1 MPRVAT
7 LTFNGRRRSRSSR
20 SLLPG
25 VRATFCEV
33 CRSNGDVRGRRLD
46 CDAPAHL
53 EAGYLS
59 PRGGVNPPRRGLFF
73 MRGRIGGSRLVKN
86 TAIDPLWANSMARVS
101 NHRAL
106 RLAKLESRS
115 ADYLR
120 RSQLRARRQVAA
132 SHTRRRTSPA
142 RENTHA
148 ARPSRRIRE
157 DSGRTL
163 GRDNRERRGFG
174 TGEKTV
180 WASSETT
187 PVTPWWI
194 ARPRSRP

>member
-59 PRGGVNPPRRGLFF
+59 GGAGSILLGGVFFLCGDESEVHDSSKPPRV
-73 MRGRIGGSRLVKN
+73 IP
-86 TAIDPLWANSMARVS
+86 D
-101 NHRAL
+101 
-106 RLAKLESRS
+106 
-115 ADYLR
+115 
-120 RSQLRARRQVAA
+120 
-132 SHTRRRTSPA
+132 
-142 RENTHA
+142 
-148 ARPSRRIRE
+148 
-157 DSGRTL
+157 
-163 GRDNRERRGFG
+163 
-174 TGEKTV
+174 
-180 WASSETT
+180 
-187 PVTPWWI
+187 
-194 ARPRSRP
+194 